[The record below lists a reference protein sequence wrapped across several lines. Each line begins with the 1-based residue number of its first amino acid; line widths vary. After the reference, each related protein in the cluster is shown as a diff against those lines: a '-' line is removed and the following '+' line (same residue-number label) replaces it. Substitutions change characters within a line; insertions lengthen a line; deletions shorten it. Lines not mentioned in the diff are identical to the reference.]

1 MWNNTYRNWSTSQKV
16 KIIIFAK
23 QIHILV
29 IGLKPLTAH
38 NKITSKIFP
47 CKINTTENKTTNSAK
62 QNKSRSKTR
71 NVMAHSS
78 KLRLFGE
85 SSMSHFIVRG
95 DQSYSLVRDLINM
108 QNVLNHISD
117 RLSHL
122 MGKRR
127 KKLKFSAFGPSP
139 KL

>member
-1 MWNNTYRNWSTSQKV
+1 
-16 KIIIFAK
+16 
-23 QIHILV
+23 
-29 IGLKPLTAH
+29 
-38 NKITSKIFP
+38 
-47 CKINTTENKTTNSAK
+47 
-62 QNKSRSKTR
+62 
-71 NVMAHSS
+71 
-78 KLRLFGE
+78 
-85 SSMSHFIVRG
+85 MSHFIIRG